1 MCTLNTLMMDLFKRG
16 KKKKT
21 TSVEYWTLYV
31 PNCHSFPYIAKGE
44 KLLDSDAG

>member
-1 MCTLNTLMMDLFKRG
+1 MMDLFKRG